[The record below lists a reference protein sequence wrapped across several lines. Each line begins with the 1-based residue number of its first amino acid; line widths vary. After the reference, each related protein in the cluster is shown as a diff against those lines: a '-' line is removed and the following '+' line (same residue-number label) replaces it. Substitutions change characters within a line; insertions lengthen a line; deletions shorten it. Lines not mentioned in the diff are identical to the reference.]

1 MNRTTLYS
9 TTALITVTFAS
20 AGVSQAADLTM
31 MDTAP
36 LMEEASL
43 PAVSQVNAK
52 IAAAFG
58 VLDDDFLALGLG
70 SVTFPVGHSFGFQ
83 LDGLGAY
90 TGDDDDG
97 AAGIGAHAFWRDPST
112 GLIGL
117 YGAYT
122 WVGRED
128 PDNVTQVAAEGELYL
143 GNITVGALAGV
154 GFGDE
159 NLNDTDFFA
168 LVDLSAYLTEDFRL
182 YGGYRYQI
190 DQHMGALGFEY
201 MPGFAS
207 MPGMSV
213 FGEGTVTDEGE
224 YMVFAGLRYY
234 FGPQK
239 SLIRRHREDD
249 PIITSMPPNLL
260 LVGDDDHEVCDPE
273 EQRCEIEIDPEFPD
287 EG

>member
-20 AGVSQAADLTM
+20 AGVAQAADLTT

-36 LMEEASL
+36 LLEEASL

-58 VLDDDFLALGLG
+58 VLDDEFLALGLG

-83 LDGLGAY
+83 VDGLGAY

-97 AAGIGAHAFWRDPST
+97 AAGLGAHAFWRDPST
-112 GLIGL
+112 GLFGL

-128 PDNVTQVAAEGELYL
+128 PDNVAQIAAEGELYA
-143 GNITVGALAGV
+143 GNFTVGALAGV

-159 NLNDTDFFA
+159 NLNDADFFA
-168 LVDLSAYLTEDFRL
+168 LVDLSAYLGEDVRL

-190 DQHMGALGFEY
+190 DQHMGTLGVEF

-224 YMVFAGLRYY
+224 YMAFAGLRYY
-234 FGPQK
+234 FGPQR

-260 LVGDDDHEVCDPE
+260 LVGDDDDDACDPE
-273 EQRCEIEIDPEFPD
+273 INCPLPPLDPS
-287 EG
+287 